1 MMKFF
6 LKGVGILFFG
16 VGLLLV
22 NPVAVSALSVS
33 GTVSPTKVSPGG
45 TVKLTWDVSGAKSCT
60 ISYLNSPSNNLPL
73 SNGAASGQKSF
84 SGVTEKETYCI
95 DCVDDAGASDRDC
108 AGFSIASKINSFTA
122 SPATVAAGESTTLS
136 WDSKDAD
143 RCDIGVGATN
153 ISGKQPAS
161 GSYVVYP
168 AVTTTYKLSC
178 LNEALGYSSDNASTV
193 VTVSGVS
200 GTAPV
205 ANISANG
212 TAGHQSML
220 VNAH

>member
-1 MMKFF
+1 
-6 LKGVGILFFG
+6 
-16 VGLLLV
+16 
-22 NPVAVSALSVS
+22 
-33 GTVSPTKVSPGG
+33 
-45 TVKLTWDVSGAKSCT
+45 
-60 ISYLNSPSNNLPL
+60 
-73 SNGAASGQKSF
+73 
-84 SGVTEKETYCI
+84 VTEKETYC
-95 DCVDDAGASDRDC
+95 DCLMTLEQVIVIVRDL
-108 AGFSIASKINSFTA
+108 IASKINSFTA
-122 SPATVAAGESTTLS
+122 SPATAAAGESTTLS

-212 TAGHQSML
+212 TAGEGEEKSPPATTTVNLGENVRISWTSINASECALTSSLL
-220 VNAH
+220 V